1 MKQLLF
7 CLLMLSASARAAE
20 PWKWVHVLQ
29 EWYDT
34 YSDTTT
40 RYVLFQ
46 ASQEALTSQA
56 ETIKQIYNLTDD
68 DIALLLSR
76 ECPPQYAQFKI
87 EWLTKQESYSDSE

>member
-29 EWYDT
+29 ECRDS
-34 YSDTTT
+34 YSGTTT
-40 RYVLFQ
+40 WYVKFQ